1 MNNNSFNFKFFF
13 FIFFFIIFFFITLV
27 KNVLSDENYI
37 VTIVNKIPITKVD
50 VVNRAKLISISID
63 KNISQDNLKN
73 YYNQSLKTLI
83 NEKIIISAGNKI
95 NKNLSSIVSE
105 KANQLLL
112 AEFSNSKFKLN
123 EFIKKIAVP
132 KSVLLEKYKAQIIWG
147 IVIKNTYK
155 EQFSK
160 IRKDIDKTLE
170 LNKKAQ
176 NEDLYDLAEIVI
188 DKKDNSVLLK
198 KINFALEN
206 GISFLDIAKQIS
218 ISSSSKFN
226 GKIGW
231 KNFENL
237 PDFVKRKKNVI
248 KEGDIFTFVEKDKMK
263 LIKVLVKRLNGKLS
277 LSENETL
284 LAQVKFPIN
293 FQKQN
298 IIYEKTKKYLDS
310 ILLNKNN
317 CEVLKNL
324 KKENKYKLK
333 LKIIKSR
340 IADLNTKVQK
350 IIKNINFFKSSM
362 PIFYGNNGYTYIKCD
377 SRKAELKKIDYKKLK
392 NIAMNKYFLI
402 YSEKLLKRLSN
413 EANITLIEN
422 IK

>member
-1 MNNNSFNFKFFF
+1 MNNNSFKFKFL
-13 FIFFFIIFFFITLV
+13 FFIIFFFITLV
-27 KNVLSDENYI
+27 KNVFGNENYI

-112 AEFSNSKFKLN
+112 AEFSNSKVKLN
-123 EFIKKIAVP
+123 EFIKKFAVP
-132 KSVLLEKYKAQIIWG
+132 KSVLLEKYEAQVILG

-160 IRKDIDKTLE
+160 IKKDIDKTLE
-170 LNKKAQ
+170 FNKKAQ

-188 DKKDNSVLLK
+188 DKKNNSALLK
-198 KINFALEN
+198 KISFALEN
-206 GISFLDIAKQIS
+206 GISFLDIATQIS

-293 FQKQN
+293 FEKPN
-298 IIYEKTKKYLDS
+298 IIYEKTKKYLDN
-310 ILLNKNN
+310 ILSNKNN

-324 KKENKYKLK
+324 KK
-333 LKIIKSR
+333 R
-340 IADLNTKVQK
+340 
-350 IIKNINFFKSSM
+350 KNIN
-362 PIFYGNNGYTYIKCD
+362 
-377 SRKAELKKIDYKKLK
+377 
-392 NIAMNKYFLI
+392 
-402 YSEKLLKRLSN
+402 
-413 EANITLIEN
+413 
-422 IK
+422 

>member
-63 KNISQDNLKN
+63 KNISQDNLKK

-160 IRKDIDKTLE
+160 VRKDIDKTLE

-188 DKKDNSVLLK
+188 DKKDNSALLK

-284 LAQVKFPIN
+284 LAQIKFPIN

-350 IIKNINFFKSSM
+350 IIKNINFFKTSM

-377 SRKAELKKIDYKKLK
+377 SRKAELNKIDYKKLK

>member
-1 MNNNSFNFKFFF
+1 MNDNSFNFKF
-13 FIFFFIIFFFITLV
+13 FFFIIFFFITLV
-27 KNVLSDENYI
+27 KNVFGDENYI

-63 KNISQDNLKN
+63 KNISEDSLKN
-73 YYNQSLKTLI
+73 YYNQSLRTLVK
-83 NEKIIISAGNKI
+83 EKIIISAGNKI

-123 EFIKKIAVP
+123 QFIKKFAIP
-132 KSVLLEKYKAQIIWG
+132 KSVLLEKYKTQLIWG

-188 DKKDNSVLLK
+188 VKKNNSELLK

-231 KNFENL
+231 KNFKNL
-237 PDFVKRKKNVI
+237 PDFVKRKKNAI
-248 KEGDIFTFVEKDKMK
+248 REGDIYTYVEKDKMK
-263 LIKVLVKRLNGKLS
+263 LIKILVKRLNGKLS
-277 LSENETL
+277 LSENEIL

-340 IADLNTKVQK
+340 IADLNPKVQK
-350 IIKNINFFKSSM
+350 IINNINFFETSM

-377 SRKAELKKIDYKKLK
+377 SRKAELNKIDYKKLK
-392 NIAMNKYFLI
+392 NTAMNKYFLI

-413 EANITLIEN
+413 AANITLIEN

>member
-1 MNNNSFNFKFFF
+1 MNDGSFNFKFFF
-13 FIFFFIIFFFITLV
+13 FIIFFCISVV
-27 KNVLSDENYI
+27 KNVFGDENYI

-63 KNISQDNLKN
+63 KNISEDSLKN

-83 NEKIIISAGNKI
+83 KEKIIISAGNKI

-112 AEFSNSKFKLN
+112 AEFSNSKLKLN
-123 EFIKKIAVP
+123 EFIKKFAIP
-132 KSVLLEKYKAQIIWG
+132 KSVLLEKYKTQLIWG
-147 IVIKNTYK
+147 IVIKNTFK

-160 IRKDIDKTLE
+160 IRKNVDKKLE

-188 DKKDNSVLLK
+188 VKKNNSELLK

-218 ISSSSKFN
+218 ISSSSKFK

-231 KNFENL
+231 KNFKNL
-237 PDFVKRKKNVI
+237 PVFVKRKKNAI
-248 KEGDIFTFVEKDKMK
+248 KEGDIYTYIEKDKMK
-263 LIKVLVKRLNGKLS
+263 LIKILVKRINGKLS
-277 LSENETL
+277 LSENELL

-340 IADLNTKVQK
+340 IADLNPKVQK
-350 IIKNINFFKSSM
+350 IINNINFFETSM

-377 SRKAELKKIDYKKLK
+377 SRKAELNKIDYKKLK

-402 YSEKLLKRLSN
+402 YSEKLLKRLNN

>member
-1 MNNNSFNFKFFF
+1 MFG
-13 FIFFFIIFFFITLV
+13 
-27 KNVLSDENYI
+27 DENYI

-63 KNISQDNLKN
+63 KNISEDSLKN

-95 NKNLSSIVSE
+95 NKNLSSIISE

-112 AEFSNSKFKLN
+112 AEFSNSKFRLN
-123 EFIKKIAVP
+123 EFIKKFAVP

-147 IVIKNTYK
+147 IVVKNTYK

-160 IRKDIDKTLE
+160 IRKDIEKTLE

-188 DKKDNSVLLK
+188 DKKDNSALLK

-206 GISFLDIAKQIS
+206 GVSFLDIAKQIS

-231 KNFENL
+231 KNYENL

-317 CEVLKNL
+317 FEVLKNL
-324 KKENKYKLK
+324 KKENKYKL
-333 LKIIKSR
+333 
-340 IADLNTKVQK
+340 N
-350 IIKNINFFKSSM
+350 
-362 PIFYGNNGYTYIKCD
+362 
-377 SRKAELKKIDYKKLK
+377 
-392 NIAMNKYFLI
+392 
-402 YSEKLLKRLSN
+402 
-413 EANITLIEN
+413 
-422 IK
+422 

>member
-1 MNNNSFNFKFFF
+1 MNDNSFNFKF
-13 FIFFFIIFFFITLV
+13 FFFIIFFFITLV
-27 KNVLSDENYI
+27 KNVFGDENYI

-50 VVNRAKLISISID
+50 VVNRAKLISLSID
-63 KNISQDNLKN
+63 KNISQDNFKN

-112 AEFSNSKFKLN
+112 AEFSNSKLKLN
-123 EFIKKIAVP
+123 EFIKKFAVP
-132 KSVLLEKYKAQIIWG
+132 KSVLLEKYEAQIIWG

-160 IRKDIDKTLE
+160 IRKDVDKTLE

-188 DKKDNSVLLK
+188 DNEDNSALLK

-231 KNFENL
+231 KNFQNL
-237 PDFVKRKKNVI
+237 PDFVKRKK
-248 KEGDIFTFVEKDKMK
+248 M
-263 LIKVLVKRLNGKLS
+263 
-277 LSENETL
+277 
-284 LAQVKFPIN
+284 
-293 FQKQN
+293 
-298 IIYEKTKKYLDS
+298 
-310 ILLNKNN
+310 
-317 CEVLKNL
+317 
-324 KKENKYKLK
+324 
-333 LKIIKSR
+333 
-340 IADLNTKVQK
+340 
-350 IIKNINFFKSSM
+350 
-362 PIFYGNNGYTYIKCD
+362 
-377 SRKAELKKIDYKKLK
+377 
-392 NIAMNKYFLI
+392 
-402 YSEKLLKRLSN
+402 
-413 EANITLIEN
+413 
-422 IK
+422 

>member
-63 KNISQDNLKN
+63 KNINQDNLKN

-170 LNKKAQ
+170 LNKKAR

-188 DKKDNSVLLK
+188 DKKDNSALLK

-263 LIKVLVKRLNGKLS
+263 LIKILVKRLNGKLS
-277 LSENETL
+277 LSENEIL

-350 IIKNINFFKSSM
+350 IIKNINFFKTSM

-377 SRKAELKKIDYKKLK
+377 SRKAELNKIDYKKLK

>member
-1 MNNNSFNFKFFF
+1 MNNNFFNFKFFF
-13 FIFFFIIFFFITLV
+13 FIIFFFISLV
-27 KNVLSDENYI
+27 KNVFGDENYI

-50 VVNRAKLISISID
+50 VINRAKLISISLD
-63 KNISQDNLKN
+63 KNISQDNLKS

-123 EFIKKIAVP
+123 EFIKKFAVP
-132 KSVLLEKYKAQIIWG
+132 KSALLEKYKAQIIWG

-155 EQFSK
+155 DQFSK
-160 IRKDIDKTLE
+160 IRKDIEKTHE

-176 NEDLYDLAEIVI
+176 NEDLYDLAEIII
-188 DKKDNSVLLK
+188 DKKDNSALLK

-248 KEGDIFTFVEKDKMK
+248 KEGEIFTFVEKDKMK

-340 IADLNTKVQK
+340 IADLNPKVQK
-350 IIKNINFFKSSM
+350 IIKNINFFKTSI

-377 SRKAELKKIDYKKLK
+377 SRKAELNKIDYKKLK
-392 NIAMNKYFLI
+392 NTAMNKYFLI

-413 EANITLIEN
+413 DANITPIEN